1 MASIEEYKKRI
12 QEFIYCLVRKD
23 YQAVNNLMLAN
34 SVPIQD
40 IRRVIEEYGCTII
53 PLPVKAFDLA
63 LSYQISDKQVDIYIP
78 LWSEEEGQSD
88 LTLSL
93 SCFKNENKIKIN
105 DLEIL

>member
-40 IRRVIEEYGCTII
+40 IRRVIEEYGCT
-53 PLPVKAFDLA
+53 LYLY
-63 LSYQISDKQVDIYIP
+63 L
-78 LWSEEEGQSD
+78 
-88 LTLSL
+88 
-93 SCFKNENKIKIN
+93 
-105 DLEIL
+105 

>member
-1 MASIEEYKKRI
+1 MANIEKYKERI
-12 QEFIYCLVRKD
+12 QKFVSCLACKD
-23 YQAVNNLMLAN
+23 YQTANNLILAN

-40 IRRVIEEYGCTII
+40 IRRVIEEY
-53 PLPVKAFDLA
+53 DL
-63 LSYQISDKQVDIYIP
+63 YIP

-105 DLEIL
+105 DLEVL

>member
-93 SCFKNENKIKIN
+93 SCFKNENKIK
-105 DLEIL
+105 

>member
-40 IRRVIEEYGCTII
+40 IRRV
-53 PLPVKAFDLA
+53 VKAFDLA

-105 DLEIL
+105 DLEVL